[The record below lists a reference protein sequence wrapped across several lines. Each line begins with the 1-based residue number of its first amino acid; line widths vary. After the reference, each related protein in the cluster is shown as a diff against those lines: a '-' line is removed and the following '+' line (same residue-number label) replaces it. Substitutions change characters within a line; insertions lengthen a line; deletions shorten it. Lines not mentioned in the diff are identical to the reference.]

1 MIRSID
7 VVNRNFNVLQEKQ
20 KNLSANATNVNTP
33 GFKYQS
39 LIQSTLPRELAIN
52 HADGPR
58 LDQRQELG
66 EYAFGNQI
74 DEAVIHMDEGDLQET
89 GIPTDFA
96 ISGDGFFTVQ
106 GPEGE
111 LYTQNGRFTVNE
123 TGQLVTR
130 EGYPVL
136 TTGPASFNQNT
147 IIDDNGFIN
156 GTDSQFVLTS
166 FGEDADALE
175 TVGEG
180 YFSGAGGT
188 VNAANS
194 TVHQGYIETAN
205 IDIADVMVEMLQI
218 SREFEANQAILQAS
232 NETLQKATNDVGRV

>member
-1 MIRSID
+1 MIRIID

-111 LYTQNGRFTVNE
+111 LYTQNGRF
-123 TGQLVTR
+123 
-130 EGYPVL
+130 
-136 TTGPASFNQNT
+136 
-147 IIDDNGFIN
+147 
-156 GTDSQFVLTS
+156 
-166 FGEDADALE
+166 
-175 TVGEG
+175 
-180 YFSGAGGT
+180 
-188 VNAANS
+188 
-194 TVHQGYIETAN
+194 
-205 IDIADVMVEMLQI
+205 
-218 SREFEANQAILQAS
+218 
-232 NETLQKATNDVGRV
+232 